1 MIHMNTPH
9 TLKPIRVTVPVSPEV
24 LALFQRLSKASGVS
38 VGRSMGQWL
47 DETREGLE
55 PMIDIVEQSK
65 AAPKTAIRSLQR
77 YASSLQ
83 EISDDLF
90 AKVKHMDEGKQAMA
104 SAVSTSS
111 EVIQKLRKRGLT
123 PPSSNTGGKGR
134 ETPNKSKGASK

>member
-1 MIHMNTPH
+1 MNTPH

-24 LALFQRLSKASGVS
+24 LALFQRLSRVSGVS

-65 AAPKTAIRSLQR
+65 TAPKTAIRSLQR
-77 YASSLQ
+77 YASTLV
-83 EISDDLF
+83 ELTDDLVGSVS
-90 AKVKHMDEGKQAMA
+90 KMDGDATQRADAVA
-104 SAVSTSS
+104 SALLTR
-111 EVIQKLRKRGLT
+111 QKLSKGGLT

-134 ETPNKSKGASK
+134 ETPNKSKGGAK